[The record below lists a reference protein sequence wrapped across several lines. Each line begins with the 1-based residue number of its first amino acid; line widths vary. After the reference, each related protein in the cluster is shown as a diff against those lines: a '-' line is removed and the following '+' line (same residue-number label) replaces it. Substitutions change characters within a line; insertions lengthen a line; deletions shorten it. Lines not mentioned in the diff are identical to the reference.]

1 MYCTL
6 IACVQVEA
14 RGAVSVEMLLHN
26 LPPRYERR
34 EFTAETERGQRATS
48 PVVSRKTRS
57 QRNGALRH
65 KNVAMV
71 DGSLRKSK
79 PSKLRKVEHNS
90 SSAVKCV

>member
-1 MYCTL
+1 
-6 IACVQVEA
+6 VEA
-14 RGAVSVEMLLHN
+14 RGAVSVEMLHN
-26 LPPRYERR
+26 LPPRYETRV
-34 EFTAETERGQRATS
+34 FTAETERGLTATS
-48 PVVSRKTRS
+48 PMVSRKTRS

-65 KNVAMV
+65 KNKNVAMG